1 MNAVHMTLGV
11 MRATGFIS
19 LGVMLVFCSSAAFA
33 QDISASSVIEQ
44 IERSGPK
51 DVIYRY
57 FDKTEWRTILHGIGT
72 GEDSW
77 LKVYSELR
85 KGSDAASGEDLSAA
99 LWDSAVLVAPYK
111 VFVIEKYDSCEFTFE
126 AECPPGGVSRYL
138 SRLENALAQASTP
151 EQKAMKKR
159 CLAGI
164 KKTRALFSKPKAY
177 CAL

>member
-1 MNAVHMTLGV
+1 
-11 MRATGFIS
+11 MRAIRFIS
-19 LGVMLVFCSSAAFA
+19 LGAMLVFCSSATFA
-33 QDISASSVIEQ
+33 QGISSASVLDQ
-44 IERSGPK
+44 IAKSGPK

-72 GEDSW
+72 GEDGW
-77 LKVYSELR
+77 LKVYAELR

-111 VFVIEKYDSCEFTFE
+111 VFAIEKYDSCEFTFE

-138 SRLENALAQASTP
+138 NRLEKALAQASTP
-151 EQKAMKKR
+151 EQRVMKRR

-164 KKTRALFSKPKAY
+164 KKTRTLFSKPRAY